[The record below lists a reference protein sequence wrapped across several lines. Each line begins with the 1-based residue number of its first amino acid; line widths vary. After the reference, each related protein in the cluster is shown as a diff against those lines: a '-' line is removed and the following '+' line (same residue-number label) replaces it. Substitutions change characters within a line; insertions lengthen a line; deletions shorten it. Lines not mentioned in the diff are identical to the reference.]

1 MSRFAAPF
9 AIQKAS
15 IQIAGRRNAEPGKRY
30 LYEVSGNFDQV
41 ASPRERA
48 KALRPTVPLTPELLE
63 FASLIQSSVVDA
75 SFVEIR
81 RMRSD
86 QFATVAMSRWIR
98 LGVATKLPGVYDLSD
113 RLKSASP
120 LEAEIE
126 ACFLGTPELECDPET
141 AVWSFRSV

>member
-1 MSRFAAPF
+1 
-9 AIQKAS
+9 
-15 IQIAGRRNAEPGKRY
+15 
-30 LYEVSGNFDQV
+30 
-41 ASPRERA
+41 
-48 KALRPTVPLTPELLE
+48 
-63 FASLIQSSVVDA
+63 
-75 SFVEIR
+75 
-81 RMRSD
+81 
-86 QFATVAMSRWIR
+86 MSRWIR